1 MSRQALRW
9 VAMGLLVV
17 VLVVTFVN
25 LGRWQLDRL
34 EQRRDRNSAVVAHEH
49 EPVRP
54 YAEVMTGVV
63 EDDDQWYRVT
73 ATGTYEPE
81 QFQVRYRSLDGAYG
95 SEIVGVLRTDDGNL
109 LLVNRGFLPREAGYP
124 DGEMPPVMTGEVAVT
139 GYVRRNDRGDENAM
153 TPHENQVR
161 LINSDVL
168 GAALGATLVNG
179 YVSLIE
185 STPADPS
192 GLTPIGVPTLNEG
205 SHFSYALQWFSF
217 SVIAVAGLGVLIR
230 ADIRDRRKARAKA
243 AGTPKPADSAE
254 GS

>member
-9 VAMGLLVV
+9 VAMGVLVV

-34 EQRRDRNSAVVAHEH
+34 EQRRDRNSTVVAHEN

-54 YAEVMTGVV
+54 YGEVMNRVIG
-63 EDDDQWYRVT
+63 DDEQWYRVT
-73 ATGTYEPE
+73 ATGTYAPE

-109 LLVNRGFLPREAGYP
+109 LLVNRGFLPRQAGYP
-124 DGEMPPVMTGEVAVT
+124 DGEMPPVMTGEVTVT

-153 TPHENQVR
+153 TPHESQVR
-161 LINSDVL
+161 LINSEALGRSL
-168 GAALGATLVNG
+168 GAEVVDG

-185 STPADPS
+185 SSPADPS
-192 GLTPIGVPTLNEG
+192 GLTPLGVPNLNEG

-217 SVIAVAGLGVLIR
+217 SVIAIVGLVVLIR
-230 ADIRDRRKARAKA
+230 ADIRDRRKARAK
-243 AGTPKPADSAE
+243 

>member
-124 DGEMPPVMTGEVAVT
+124 DGEMPPVMTGAQKKPP
-139 GYVRRNDRGDENAM
+139 RFSQNS
-153 TPHENQVR
+153 R
-161 LINSDVL
+161 LISHLN
-168 GAALGATLVNG
+168 A
-179 YVSLIE
+179 
-185 STPADPS
+185 P
-192 GLTPIGVPTLNEG
+192 GLEG
-205 SHFSYALQWFSF
+205 LPNVEVTAFM
-217 SVIAVAGLGVLIR
+217 
-230 ADIRDRRKARAKA
+230 RRFL
-243 AGTPKPADSAE
+243 S
-254 GS
+254 